1 MSGFGRLVAS
11 AAALALAVVSGI
23 AGVGVL
29 ALPTAS
35 AAPGDG
41 VLTVQVSR
49 DFSGDGV
56 YDAAFDPPQAGVEV
70 TVTDGTDSI
79 GPLVTDFSGQVSFD
93 LSTLSGEGFRVD
105 VAVTDPELDHLQAA
119 PAATADTANAFR
131 SFTTFVDG
139 STQTIH
145 VGVWNPDTYM
155 PEDAPLAVAQ
165 QIDRFGDG
173 DTRSLMVT
181 DWDNRGPATNDTGD
195 NTDGITTVAT
205 QDETGTVFGAAW
217 DHTTNQIY
225 SAAYA
230 KAYTEYGPG
239 GSGGLYRTD
248 VDGGGPGNT
257 ELWATVPNAGT
268 AVH

>member
-1 MSGFGRLVAS
+1 MSMSGRLVAFAVAS
-11 AAALALAVVSGI
+11 AVFVGSGI
-23 AGVGVL
+23 AGLAGVTMS
-29 ALPTAS
+29 TAS

-119 PAATADTANAFR
+119 PAATADTVNAFR

-139 STQTIH
+139 ATQTIH
-145 VGVWNPDTYM
+145 VGVWNPDTYV
-155 PEDAPLAVAQ
+155 EESTQLAVAQ
-165 QIDRFGDG
+165 QISRDG
-173 DTRSLMVT
+173 PSSHRSLVVT
-181 DWDNRGPATNDTGD
+181 DWDNRGPNTMSDAD
-195 NTDGITTVAT
+195 NTDGITTLAT
-205 QDETGTVFGAAW
+205 QAETGTVLGLAW
-217 DHTTNQIY
+217 DHSTNQIY

-230 KAYTEYGPG
+230 KAHTYYGPG
-239 GSGGLYRTD
+239 GRGGLYRTD